1 MCSLEEEARQVLNPL
16 GVDFDEVWEEHKVL
30 YRHRDE
36 KSIVLGY
43 YFHLPEKWESQ
54 EELYENIVEA
64 SNPSNSVSEEEANGF
79 FVFLGVGDYGSL
91 LDKFIKTPKMKFFLG
106 CRRGKVYLYG
116 RRALKLY
123 RKNIGRDKKQWEE
136 IRSNK

>member
-1 MCSLEEEARQVLNPL
+1 M
-16 GVDFDEVWEEHKVL
+16 

-43 YFHLPEKWESQ
+43 YFHLPEKWKSQ

-64 SNPSNSVSEEEANGF
+64 SNPSNSVGEEEANGF
-79 FVFLGVGDYGSL
+79 FFFLGVGDYGGL
-91 LDKFIKTPKMKFFLG
+91 LDKFIKKPKMKFFLG

-116 RRALKLY
+116 RKKLKFY
-123 RKNIGRDKKQWEE
+123 RKIIGRTKTNGRKSVQAN
-136 IRSNK
+136 R